1 MSIPEFILKKLVI
14 PGSFKTYAKGFSFA
28 ILNTFASATVTGFHI
43 FVADQ
48 QVPDKSITLSSV
60 ETPLLT
66 CFEIQ
71 PETPIILA
79 VGKEFQVSVNDF
91 PAIGA
96 VRIVAVTKE
105 VGELEFTL
113 SEGST
118 KKKANSL
125 KVSPLLFLKKPR
137 KASVTVDLDH
147 TVGKVSP
154 FILGQF
160 IEHLEKCVYDGVW
173 TADGSQVREDT
184 LDLIRQLNPPLIR
197 YPGGNFASGYHWE
210 DGIGPK
216 DKRPLRHDA
225 AWQSEESNQV
235 GTDEFLA
242 LCEQIN
248 TEPCLV
254 VNDGSGTPEEAAR
267 WVAYCNSPAD
277 TEQGAR
283 RAKNGH
289 PQPYNVKYWG
299 LGNEVWGPWQIGT
312 VSANEYV
319 KRAAL
324 FIKAM
329 REVDPEIKLVAV
341 GNNPLTNAPD
351 DPATAWNQTVLESLG
366 PQIDYLSWHIYQPE
380 KSGWKE
386 SYDALELF
394 RAVCAASID
403 MEQII
408 ERVERQINQYAGN
421 RQILQA
427 VDEWNLWLPPREK
440 NVSMHHVTYTMRD
453 ALYIS
458 SVLITFIKHSHT
470 VGMANLAQ
478 LVNVLPLI
486 QTNDKSAV
494 ATSIFYPFI
503 LFSQLQ
509 NNIVNLT
516 VKSECFNTQSMDIN
530 MAAHSNVPYLDAVA
544 TCSDDKQKTCIVLV
558 NRYPADKLKVSIDFK
573 SLNGLKPVHTLQI
586 HANTPEA
593 FNTFQKPFNVR
604 ISDAKL
610 PLIKDDCWEITLRP
624 CSVYFVEYQ
633 KEQ

>member
-1 MSIPEFILKKLVI
+1 MSIPEFILKKLVV

-43 FVADQ
+43 YVADQ
-48 QVPDKSITLSSV
+48 QVPDKSITLSSA

-66 CFEIQ
+66 CSEIQ

-79 VGKEFQVSVNDF
+79 VGSEFQVSVNDF
-91 PAIGA
+91 PAIGP
-96 VRIVAVTKE
+96 VRIIALTKE

-113 SEGST
+113 SESPS
-118 KKKANSL
+118 KNKAKSL
-125 KVSPLLFLKKPR
+125 KVSPLRFLQKLR
-137 KASVTVDLDH
+137 KASVKVNLDH
-147 TVGKVSP
+147 LIGNASP

-160 IEHLEKCVYDGVW
+160 VEHLEKCVYDGVW
-173 TADGSQVREDT
+173 TADGSQLRTDT
-184 LDLIRQLNPPLIR
+184 LDLIKQLNPPIIR

-216 DKRPLRHDA
+216 DKRPSRHDA

-235 GTDEFLA
+235 GTDEFLTF
-242 LCEQIN
+242 CELID

-267 WVAYCNSPAD
+267 WVAYCNSPTD

-283 RAKNGH
+283 RASNGH
-289 PQPYNVKYWG
+289 PEPYNVKYWG

-312 VSANEYV
+312 VSAEEYV
-319 KRAAL
+319 KRANR

-329 REVDPEIKLVAV
+329 RDVDPTIKLIAV

-351 DPATAWNQTVLESLG
+351 DPATLWNQTVLESLG

-386 SYDALELF
+386 LYDALELY

-408 ERVERQINQYAGN
+408 ERVEHQINLYAGN
-421 RQILQA
+421 HQILQA

-458 SVLITFIKHSHT
+458 SVLITFFKHSHT

-486 QTNDKSAV
+486 QTIENSAI

-509 NNIVNLT
+509 NNVVDLT
-516 VKSECFNTQSMDIN
+516 IESECFNTPLMDIN
-530 MAAHSNVPYLDAVA
+530 MVAHANVPYLDAIA
-544 TCSDDKQKTCIVLV
+544 TCSDDKQKICIVLV
-558 NRYPADKLKVSIDFK
+558 NRYPADQLEVSIGLK
-573 SLNGLKPVHTLQI
+573 LLNGLKPVQALQI
-586 HANTPEA
+586 HAKTPET
-593 FNTFQKPFNVR
+593 FNTFQKPFEVR

-610 PLIKDDCWEITLRP
+610 PLVNNGCWKITLKP

-633 KEQ
+633 A

>member
-1 MSIPEFILKKLVI
+1 MSIPEFILKKLVV
-14 PGSFKTYAKGFSFA
+14 PGSFRTYAKGFSFT
-28 ILNTFASATVTGFHI
+28 ILNTFASATVTRFHI
-43 FVADQ
+43 FVANQ
-48 QVPDKSITLSSV
+48 QIPDELITLSSLDNP
-60 ETPLLT
+60 TLT
-66 CFEIQ
+66 CAEIQ
-71 PETPIILA
+71 PENPIILS
-79 VGKEFQVSVNDF
+79 VGNEIHVSVNNY
-91 PAIGA
+91 PVIGA
-96 VRIVAVTKE
+96 VRIMALTKE

-118 KKKANSL
+118 KKKERTL
-125 KVSPLLFLKKPR
+125 KIKPLLFLKKPR
-137 KASVTVDLDH
+137 KSKLTIDLSH
-147 TVGKVSP
+147 VIGNTSP

-173 TADGSQVREDT
+173 TADGCQLREDT

-216 DKRPLRHDA
+216 DKRPARHDA

-235 GTDEFLA
+235 GTDEFLNF
-242 LCEQIN
+242 CELIKS
-248 TEPCLV
+248 EPCLV
-254 VNDGSGTPEEAAR
+254 VNDGSGSPEEAAR
-267 WVAYCNSPAD
+267 WVAYCNSPVD

-289 PQPYNVKYWG
+289 PQPYNVKFWG

-312 VSANEYV
+312 VSAEEYV
-319 KRAAL
+319 KRASL

-351 DPATAWNQTVLESLG
+351 EPATVWNQTVLENLG
-366 PQIDYLSWHIYQPE
+366 SQIDYLSWHIYQPE

-408 ERVERQINQYAGN
+408 ERVDQQIQQYASG
-421 RQILQA
+421 RKILQA

-440 NVSMHHVTYTMRD
+440 NVSMHHVTFTMRD
-453 ALYIS
+453 ALFTT
-458 SVLITFIKHSHT
+458 SVLITFLKHCHT

-486 QTNDKSAV
+486 QTNENSAV

-509 NNIVNLT
+509 NNVVIPIIE
-516 VKSECFNTQSMDIN
+516 SECFNTQPMDIN
-530 MAAHSNVPYLDAVA
+530 MVAHSNVPYLDAII
-544 TCSDDKQKTCIVLV
+544 TCSDDKQKASIILV
-558 NRYPADKLKVSIDFK
+558 NRYPTEKLNVSIDFK
-573 SLNGLKPVHTLQI
+573 LLNGLLPAQALQI
-586 HANTPEA
+586 HAHSPEA

-610 PLIKDDCWEITLRP
+610 PSRKKDCWNVTLKP
-624 CSVYFVEYQ
+624 CSVYFVEYRI
-633 KEQ
+633 